1 MSFEAWIIFVS
12 FWALFV
18 TTPGP
23 NALNC
28 ITVALHYG
36 FNTALFLRAGDTDT
50 SIVVSNPFGIW
61 HHRAHRR
68 LPFGI

>member
-36 FNTALFLRAGDTDT
+36 FNTALFACWRY
-50 SIVVSNPFGIW
+50 
-61 HHRAHRR
+61 
-68 LPFGI
+68 